1 MNFNPHYDLI
11 GKHAFLSASQYHWIN
26 YDEDRLVKAYDSY
39 FAREMGTRL
48 HDFAR
53 ECIELRQKLPASKK
67 TLNSYV
73 NDAIK
78 YRMTPEQVL
87 CYSANCFGTCD
98 AICYR
103 KGLLRIHDL
112 KTGVGPTHMEQLM
125 IYSAL
130 FCLEYHVKPSDI
142 SMELRIYQND
152 EVVVH
157 EPSSDEID
165 EIMSKI
171 VSFDKVLN
179 RIRLGEE

>member
-53 ECIELRQKLPASKK
+53 ECIELGQKLPASRK

-78 YRMTPEQVL
+78 YRMTPEQIL
-87 CYSANCFGTCD
+87 YYSNNCFGTCD
-98 AICYR
+98 AIAYR

-112 KTGVGPTHMEQLM
+112 KTGMIPAHMEQLM

-152 EVVVH
+152 EGVVH

>member
-53 ECIELRQKLPASKK
+53 ECIELGQKLPASRK

-78 YRMTPEQVL
+78 YRMTPEQIL
-87 CYSANCFGTCD
+87 YYSNNCFGTCD
-98 AICYR
+98 AIAYR
-103 KGLLRIHDL
+103 KSLLRIHDL
-112 KTGVGPTHMEQLM
+112 KTGMIPAHMEQLM

-165 EIMSKI
+165 EIMFKI

>member
-1 MNFNPHYDLI
+1 
-11 GKHAFLSASQYHWIN
+11 
-26 YDEDRLVKAYDSY
+26 
-39 FAREMGTRL
+39 
-48 HDFAR
+48 
-53 ECIELRQKLPASKK
+53 
-67 TLNSYV
+67 
-73 NDAIK
+73 
-78 YRMTPEQVL
+78 
-87 CYSANCFGTCD
+87 
-98 AICYR
+98 
-103 KGLLRIHDL
+103 
-112 KTGVGPTHMEQLM
+112 M